1 MKFESSSNTYGQ
13 EQIPKDKNLSSN
25 LVECKILKVMLRGAL
40 NTIINKLY

>member
-1 MKFESSSNTYGQ
+1 MKFESASNTYRG
-13 EQIPKDKNLSSN
+13 EQIPTDRNLSSN